1 MDRKQQVL
9 LKLKPKVKAFGFN
22 KKELMSVA
30 ARIADNLTSEEDASN
45 EDVNAEIETQIDA
58 VLPYLQVSQSFANR
72 VIEESRKKNDDD
84 DETDDDD
91 DDEPSNTPNRQS
103 GSNKKNPKN
112 KGKNDDAP
120 EWAKGMMQTIQALSG
135 EVTALKG
142 EKITTSRKSKL
153 EAILKDAGT
162 FGTRTLKSFS
172 KMNFENDDEFEEFLS
187 EVEDDLKAYNQERA
201 DAGLSTMGAPP
212 AAGGGKPKG
221 EVELLTDAEIDNI
234 VDNF

>member
-30 ARIADNLTSEEDASN
+30 AKIADNLTSADDASD

-72 VIEESRKKNDDD
+72 VIEENRKKNDDD

-91 DDEPSNTPNRQS
+91 DDESLNIANRQS
-103 GSNKKNPKN
+103 GSNKKSPKN
-112 KGKNDDAP
+112 KGKNDNAP
-120 EWAKGMMQTIQALSG
+120 EWAKGMMQTIQVLSG

-201 DAGLSTMGAPP
+201 DAGLSTMGIPP
-212 AAGGGKPKG
+212 AAGGGKPK
-221 EVELLTDAEIDNI
+221 EDEPFSDNEIDAMAD
-234 VDNF
+234 VL

>member
-1 MDRKQQVL
+1 MDRKQQVM

-30 ARIADNLTSEEDASN
+30 AKIADNLTSADDASD
-45 EDVNAEIETQIDA
+45 EDVNAEIDTQIDA
-58 VLPYLQVSQSFANR
+58 VLPYLQVGQSLANR
-72 VIEESRKKNDDD
+72 VIEENRKKNDD

-91 DDEPSNTPNRQS
+91 DDESSNTANRQP

-120 EWAKGMMQTIQALSG
+120 EWAKSMLDTVNALKD
-135 EVTALKG
+135 EVTTLKG
-142 EKITTSRKSKL
+142 EKITNSRKAKL
-153 EAILKDAGT
+153 QAVLKDAGT

-172 KMNFENDDEFEEFLS
+172 KMSFENDEEFEEFLS
-187 EVEDDLKAYNQERA
+187 EVEEDVKSYNQERA

-212 AAGGGKPKG
+212 AAGGGKPK
-221 EVELLTDAEIDNI
+221 EDEPFSDNEIDAMADI
-234 VDNF
+234 L

>member
-30 ARIADNLTSEEDASN
+30 AKIADNLTSADDASD

-58 VLPYLQVSQSFANR
+58 VLPYLQVGQSLANR
-72 VIEESRKKNDDD
+72 VIEENRKKNDD

-91 DDEPSNTPNRQS
+91 DDESSNTTSRQP

-120 EWAKGMMQTIQALSG
+120 EWAKSMLDTVNALKD
-135 EVTALKG
+135 EVTTLKG
-142 EKITTSRKSKL
+142 EKVTTNRKAKL
-153 EAILKDAGT
+153 EAILKDSGT

-172 KMNFENDDEFEEFLS
+172 KMSFENDEEFEEFLS
-187 EVEDDLKAYNQERA
+187 EVEEDLKTYNQERA
-201 DAGLSTMGAPP
+201 DAGLSTMGTPP
-212 AAGGGKPKG
+212 AAGGGKPK
-221 EVELLTDAEIDNI
+221 EDEPFSDNEIDAMADI
-234 VDNF
+234 L

>member
-30 ARIADNLTSEEDASN
+30 AKIADNLTSEDDASD
-45 EDVNAEIETQIDA
+45 EDVNAEIDTQIDA

-72 VIEESRKKNDDD
+72 VIEENRKKNDDD

-91 DDEPSNTPNRQS
+91 DDELSNTTNRQA
-103 GSNKKNPKN
+103 GSNKKNPKT

-120 EWAKGMMQTIQALSG
+120 EWAKGMMQTIQDLSG

-153 EAILKDAGT
+153 EAILKDAGA

-172 KMNFENDDEFEEFLS
+172 KMKFDNDEEFDEFIS
-187 EVEDDLKAYNQERA
+187 EVEEDLKTYNQERA
-201 DAGLSTMGAPP
+201 DAGLSTMGTPP
-212 AAGGGKPKG
+212 AAGGGKPKED
-221 EVELLTDAEIDNI
+221 EVLTDAEIEALADS
-234 VDNF
+234 F